1 MCCSRDCI
9 FKHPSLQEAAMCYQA
24 VGTYNS
30 QSVKV
35 WLLLTVSSKALQ
47 REQLLQEDQCAWE
60 IPAGWSIFLKLRF
73 KSFGY
78 NRNRVKCFEI
88 DGNQIWDFSLNVYTQ
103 KICTIFSSYLKVQQ
117 VYQVL
122 MSLNV
127 YCDIQYSSS
136 WLLNYFLI
144 RLFNFKTSYYTG
156 HVLW

>member
-1 MCCSRDCI
+1 M
-9 FKHPSLQEAAMCYQA
+9 
-24 VGTYNS
+24 
-30 QSVKV
+30 
-35 WLLLTVSSKALQ
+35 SSKALQ